1 MEILSYI
8 KDTSDFLRKINAVE
22 FVPDNSYLLSL
33 DVKSLYTSNPNVEG
47 IKAVKMSLEG
57 QPSKANSGNKSNQNI
72 FRPHSNIEELIVY
85 IKNSKLY
92 TKIYRKKTDCETSLN
107 INSKHPKSLETSIMY
122 SQVLKIK
129 RICSKL
135 TDFEYHLQELK
146 ERLARNELLKEK
158 THDKETQ
165 NKTSAALFE
174 STGIYLILAERFK
187 DYSKNNR

>member
-22 FVPDNSYLLSL
+22 FVPDNSYLVSL

-107 INSKHPKSLETSIMY
+107 IDSKHPKSLETSIMY

-146 ERLARNELLKEK
+146 ERLAS
-158 THDKETQ
+158 Q
-165 NKTSAALFE
+165 GYNKK
-174 STGIYLILAERFK
+174 IYRLTILE
-187 DYSKNNR
+187 N